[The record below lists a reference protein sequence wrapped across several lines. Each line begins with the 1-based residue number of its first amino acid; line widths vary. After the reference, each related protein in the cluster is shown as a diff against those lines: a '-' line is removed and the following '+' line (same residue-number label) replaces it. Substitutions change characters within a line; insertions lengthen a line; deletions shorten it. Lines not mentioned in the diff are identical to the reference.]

1 MVWQDTPKMG
11 VPNERDELSNHQRT
25 KVYLT
30 VISFGKLKKEIAL
43 AALREKECGPFKA
56 EALCCS
62 YSVLWR
68 LTSAK
73 FIKNRKRIQWSV
85 PWDRSFKTP
94 SSSVLT
100 EA

>member
-11 VPNERDELSNHQRT
+11 VPNEQDELSHHQRT
-25 KVYLT
+25 RVYL
-30 VISFGKLKKEIAL
+30 ISLGKLKKEIAL

-62 YSVLWR
+62 YSVLWG
-68 LTSAK
+68 LLSAK

-94 SSSVLT
+94 LSSVLT
-100 EA
+100 KV